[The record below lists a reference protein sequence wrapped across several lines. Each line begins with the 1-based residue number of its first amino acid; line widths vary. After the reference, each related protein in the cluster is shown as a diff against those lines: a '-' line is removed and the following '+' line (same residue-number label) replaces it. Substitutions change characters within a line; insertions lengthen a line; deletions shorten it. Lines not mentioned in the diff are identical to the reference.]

1 MSQVLSF
8 ISVVIICVVAIG
20 AGALSGNIMYQF
32 LRRDLYRRPLNTE
45 ELWAETSQEATNEET
60 WAGMLSSE
68 TPPEDSQPHTKT
80 VILS

>member
-1 MSQVLSF
+1 MSQVLSL

-20 AGALSGNIMYQF
+20 AGALLGNIMYRF

-68 TPPEDSQPHTKT
+68 TPPEDTQPHTKT